1 MLAEVQRI
9 KSEGDYEAARTL
21 VENFGIKVD
30 AELHAQILERYKK
43 LDLAAYKGFI
53 NPRYEPERNAAG
65 EITDKYT
72 LFDALYDLVKALVT
86 RTYDH
91 SVAVVLCPLKAGLS

>member
-1 MLAEVQRI
+1 M
-9 KSEGDYEAARTL
+9 
-21 VENFGIKVD
+21 ENFGIKVD

-65 EITDKYT
+65 EIIDIRVIYGEAYDQQMLRYSRVYHT
-72 LFDALYDLVKALVT
+72 L
-86 RTYDH
+86 
-91 SVAVVLCPLKAGLS
+91 